1 MIEELEEKNAMLQK
15 EVDRVEKILNMG
27 DRRKSKK
34 LPDIDG
40 PVIKKELENAYKQI
54 KFYEIEIEH
63 R

>member
-1 MIEELEEKNAMLQK
+1 LEDKNAMLQR

-40 PVIKKELENAYKQI
+40 AVMKKELENAYKQI
-54 KFYEIEIEH
+54 KIYEVEIEQ

>member
-1 MIEELEEKNAMLQK
+1 MMLQR

-27 DRRKSKK
+27 ERRKSKK

-40 PVIKKELENAYKQI
+40 AVMKKELENAYKQI